1 MPFWKLRERARLRK
15 GAQTG
20 AWGMAHIGVELPNK
34 GGEVVVLEVLG
45 QQLLGTLRLIPDSEA
60 AEQTG

>member
-1 MPFWKLRERARLRK
+1 
-15 GAQTG
+15 
-20 AWGMAHIGVELPNK
+20 MAHIGVELPNK